1 MITREDVIKALQ
13 SKRLTG
19 EEAGR
24 IMLQDNW
31 LVDHQEE
38 GLLSKKDMRSLKA
51 CIRTT
56 RDIEVYNGYIETYRL
71 IDFTLKEANIMALE
85 IQRDILSLTNFFA
98 EICLDKVRP
107 KLAGEVSRA
116 YLAEQKR
123 IQATIASIDLTPY
136 IPEPQIEEPPD
147 RVYTQIELDE
157 LQASLE
163 YEKHKRVT
171 FAKRMILDQTGSIK
185 NRLKQLLGYQ
195 TIIQAVSEVVGVA
208 FCEDI
213 DRWIQEIHKAVNIHN
228 AFIEAYRPKTPEAE
242 VYLTIDINNL
252 KPAKAYERYIQERM
266 DISLGEGW
274 REGSE
279 ALFKESEEHA

>member
-116 YLAEQKR
+116 YLVEQER
-123 IQATIASIDLTPY
+123 ILASYVPDPDV
-136 IPEPQIEEPPD
+136 PEPPDSPPD

-163 YEKHKRVT
+163 YEKHKMVT
-171 FAKRMILDQTGSIK
+171 FAKRRILSQTGSIK

-195 TIIQAVSEVVGVA
+195 TIIQAVSTVVGVA
-208 FCEDI
+208 FSEDI

>member
-1 MITREDVIKALQ
+1 MITREDVVKALQ
-13 SKRLTG
+13 SKGLTG

-31 LVDHQEE
+31 LADHQKE
-38 GLLSKKDMRSLKA
+38 GLLSKKDIRSLKA

-98 EICLDKVRP
+98 EICLDKVEP
-107 KLAGEVSRA
+107 KLAGGVSKAYQAEQERILQASRA
-116 YLAEQKR
+116 GF
-123 IQATIASIDLTPY
+123 ATDPDV
-136 IPEPQIEEPPD
+136 PEPLESAPD

-157 LQASLE
+157 LQAEFE
-163 YEKHKRVT
+163 YEKHQRVT
-171 FAKRMILDQTGSIK
+171 FARSHILSQTGSIK

-195 TIIQAVSEVVGVA
+195 TIIQAVSKVVGVA
-208 FCEDI
+208 FSEDI

-228 AFIEAYRPKTPEAE
+228 AFIEAYRPRTPEAE

-266 DISLGEGW
+266 DLSLGEGW

-279 ALFKESEEHA
+279 ALFKESEEHG